1 MKNTLIFGATGWL
14 GKSTLRYLVEKN
26 NDVNFTLVSST
37 NKNIEYK
44 NKKFEV
50 ISFSEFLKLNG
61 NNYDLFFNYAF
72 LTGNKVKEYKSDRF
86 NNETNMLIEGTQKFL
101 EKNSVAKI
109 LLTSSGAIY
118 NNGTNKE
125 SIYGLQ
131 KLKQEK
137 KLLDTCKSLSTKVSV
152 ARIFALIANYYNH
165 EYEYAFSSFINQAK
179 KNKKIVIKSN
189 HQVIRS
195 YLFLDSLLEYF
206 INSQTSK
213 TFDAWN
219 VTLDIYDLA
228 NVVSNIFNSKIE
240 IGNNY
245 FNSEFVDNYSSED
258 NYFINKIQNNYE
270 IENEVRKVIT
280 TTESK
285 SNDIKVTS

>member
-1 MKNTLIFGATGWL
+1 LKNTLIFGATGWL

-37 NKNIEYK
+37 QKNIEYK
-44 NKKFEV
+44 NEKFQV
-50 ISFSEFLKLNG
+50 ISFNEFLKLEG

-72 LTGNKVKEYKSDRF
+72 LTGKKVNDYSSDRF
-86 NNETNMLIEGTQKFL
+86 NNETNLLIEGTQKFL
-101 EKNSVAKI
+101 EKNSVGKI
-109 LLTSSGAIY
+109 LMTSSGAIY

-131 KLKQEK
+131 KHKQEK
-137 KLLDTCKSLSTKVSV
+137 KLLDTCKSLSTKVSI
-152 ARIFALIANYYNH
+152 ARIFALIADYYNY

-179 KNKKIVIKSN
+179 KNKKIVIKSDY
-189 HQVIRS
+189 QVIRS

-206 INSQTSK
+206 ISSQTSE

-228 NVVSNIFNSKIE
+228 HVVSNIFNSKIE
-240 IGNNY
+240 ISDNY
-245 FNSEFVDNYSSED
+245 FSSEFVDNYSSED
-258 NYFINKIQNNYE
+258 TYFINKIKNNYE

-285 SNDIKVTS
+285 SNIIKVTS

>member
-37 NKNIEYK
+37 QKNIEYK
-44 NKKFEV
+44 NEKFQV
-50 ISFSEFLKLNG
+50 ISFNEFLKLKG

-72 LTGNKVKEYKSDRF
+72 LTGKKVNDYTSDRF
-86 NNETNMLIEGTQKFL
+86 NNETNLIIEGTQKFL
-101 EKNSVAKI
+101 EKNSVGKI
-109 LLTSSGAIY
+109 LMTSSGAIY

-131 KLKQEK
+131 KQKQEK
-137 KLLDTCKSLSTKVSV
+137 KLLDTCKSLSTKVSI
-152 ARIFALIANYYNH
+152 ARIFALIANYYNY

-179 KNKKIVIKSN
+179 KNKKIVIKSDY
-189 HQVIRS
+189 QVIRS

-206 INSQTSK
+206 ISSQTSE

-228 NVVSNIFNSKIE
+228 QVVSNIFNSKIE
-240 IGNNY
+240 ISNNY
-245 FNSEFVDNYSSED
+245 LSSEFVDNYSSED
-258 NYFINKIQNNYE
+258 TYFINKIKNNYE

-285 SNDIKVTS
+285 SNIIKVTS